1 MFYRRHLLATV
12 SFTALTAL
20 TALSGCATMQSP
32 VSVADT
38 ISADPQLS
46 TLNGLIVQ
54 AGLVDTLKGAGPF
67 TMFAP
72 NNAAFA
78 KVPAKTM
85 AALGADPAMLKS
97 VLTFHVVPG
106 KTLAA
111 DLKNGNVK
119 TVQGA
124 NLALSKAGTFVTVE
138 DAVVQTA
145 DVIAS
150 NGVVHVID
158 AVLIPPAPA
167 R

>member
-1 MFYRRHLLATV
+1 MFVRRNLFLTV
-12 SFTALTAL
+12 SITAVAAL
-20 TALSGCATMQSP
+20 VTLSGCATIPAS
-32 VSVADT
+32 VTVADV
-38 ISADPQLS
+38 IAANPQLS
-46 TLNGLIVQ
+46 TLNGLISK

-67 TMFAP
+67 TVFAP
-72 NNAAFA
+72 DNAAFA

-85 AALGADPAMLKS
+85 DALGADPARLKS

-111 DLKNGNVK
+111 DVKNGNVK

-124 NLALSKAGTFVTVE
+124 DLELSKAGSFVTVE
-138 DAVVQTA
+138 DAIMQTA
-145 DVIAS
+145 DLLAT

-158 AVLIPPAPA
+158 AVLIPPAPK